1 MPFRIIRSDI
11 TKVKADAIVNS
22 ANPEPII
29 GGGTDS
35 AVYLAA
41 GAAVLL
47 AERRKIGNIATG
59 EAAVTSAFG
68 LPARY
73 IIHTVGPV
81 WQGGESGEF
90 DALASCYRKS
100 LLLAEKLGC
109 ESIAFPLIST
119 GIYGF
124 PKDRALTVALDV
136 ISSFLER
143 SEMDVT
149 LVVFDR
155 SAYELSSAL
164 VEDVRQYIDEK
175 YVREK
180 EDEEYSPA
188 GRIDA
193 AFDEMK
199 SPISGMSAH
208 MAPPELQNAHMA
220 PPELQN
226 AHMAPLPEPQEAVRR
241 KAKASGAFRRPAA
254 PAPSGA
260 QKKQERAEDKGRAS
274 LRDRLRHLGDS
285 FQQQLLH
292 MIDEK
297 GYTDT
302 EVYKRAN
309 IDRKLFSKIRCSED
323 YTPKKRTALALAV
336 ALRLNLDETVD
347 LLGRAGLA
355 LSPSSKMD
363 LIVQYCIENRM
374 YDINK
379 INALLF
385 EYDQPI
391 LGS

>member
-1 MPFRIIRSDI
+1 
-11 TKVKADAIVNS
+11 
-22 ANPEPII
+22 
-29 GGGTDS
+29 
-35 AVYLAA
+35 
-41 GAAVLL
+41 
-47 AERRKIGNIATG
+47 
-59 EAAVTSAFG
+59 
-68 LPARY
+68 
-73 IIHTVGPV
+73 
-81 WQGGESGEF
+81 
-90 DALASCYRKS
+90 
-100 LLLAEKLGC
+100 
-109 ESIAFPLIST
+109 
-119 GIYGF
+119 
-124 PKDRALTVALDV
+124 
-136 ISSFLER
+136 
-143 SEMDVT
+143 
-149 LVVFDR
+149 
-155 SAYELSSAL
+155 
-164 VEDVRQYIDEK
+164 
-175 YVREK
+175 
-180 EDEEYSPA
+180 
-188 GRIDA
+188 
-193 AFDEMK
+193 
-199 SPISGMSAH
+199 

-254 PAPSGA
+254 PAPGGA